1 MKKALA
7 VFLCFVIMLST
18 TALSGLMTF
27 ADVDGRV
34 ITEIPLK
41 ATVSKKTLA
50 SKDKGKLIEKGVRF
64 TTTDLS
70 GYNVDNLAL
79 EMDVFI
85 DGDLAAFKKG
95 MTASIGISSSGQSAK
110 NALNWDLTTI
120 DWKEGEWFR
129 VTLPLKDAQSRGGT
143 FDYSS
148 ANFAAIALYS
158 TGGIDKQYSFKGMNV
173 RLVNLEKG
181 ATGTDPIGDGT
192 VKVRE
197 PNWQLVKTQYPTTE
211 ALIAAYNFGE
221 YFAPNTDMDATR
233 ALQSLITA
241 MNEKGGGTI
250 FIPAGTYTFT
260 GTLTIP
266 EGVTIQGDWQAPTAE
281 HPEAT
286 GTIFK
291 VYSGRGNDKGTAFI
305 TMKPNTCVQGITFW
319 YPEQDPQDIKPYP
332 VTIKMFDAS
341 SWGKDYTHVRNCTFI
356 NSYRAVQQGPGGNGC
371 PNVYNVYGTPL
382 YLGLFMDA
390 IADIGRF
397 DYVSFAPTYWENCG
411 LPGAPTTDEAK
422 AAVEKYIAENATG
435 LMAGRTDW
443 SYWTF
448 CEITGYNNGMY
459 FVESPAEIEAGNR
472 NAYSNGHVYGMTF
485 NDCGTGIRFDGI
497 SSAGQLF
504 SNIAFNRCKI
514 GIRTVKNSGDMGNLQ
529 MNLLTFDTDVAIEH
543 GGNIRL
549 FLNACTFKRGE
560 VLLTGGP
567 ATISGSTFETAAP
580 QVTLKPGASCGI
592 LQGNKATTGEF
603 KVDNQSMCPLEISDK
618 AVSMD
623 DIDLLKP
630 EQAADK
636 TVKAAREELYVANLD
651 KTGSKDVTA
660 ALQTLLNKAGQ
671 EGGGY
676 VFLPGGDYRL
686 DGSVTVPSGVELVGA
701 VDIGRNVYQIGTIF
715 RVYGRQKD
723 ATVILSENSGLRGVV
738 FDYPEQGNTVAT
750 LKEDYPYAVQGRG
763 ANVYIVNVNI
773 RNGFDGIDLMSYRC
787 DNHYVKYLAGFCF
800 HSVIKVGGGAV
811 GGKIINYQMNS
822 SGWWNGNESKYGSWK
837 NCPTDD
843 EKGGEVK
850 DSNGNVIK
858 PENKEAGANQ
868 LRNVYV
874 QSNCAILTVGDVT
887 DEVLFD
893 NFSYLGAIGA
903 YFVKE
908 NGKGASGW
916 NVGNAYDYSTV
927 GIQVDGIGDMDFI
940 NVQIVS
946 YNHFGIDKTR
956 HQIYLT
962 DQCTDKVNVLNL
974 ACWATPNT
982 FLRVD
987 GGELNVYCGDFT
999 ATTESNN
1006 FAELTDKGH
1015 INLQNGTITN
1025 TNVTG
1030 LASGAIGNLSVSG
1043 YINERELNGQSSSRW
1058 GVNMVRVARWDVPA
1072 NATID
1077 TTQKMFFT
1085 EAFTDYATET
1095 SAGGVENAFP
1105 QKGGS
1110 FTASASRE
1118 NTNVTLA
1125 KDEDNGMM
1133 RLYHDGNASAAYARA
1148 TALRLNVGHE
1158 NDKYMLESRLN
1169 VKQLREQG
1177 GEDSALLMMMYAYT
1191 GVTTTSPTQLV
1202 SFTPT
1207 GAYVGDTKLA
1217 DYTKDTWYRV
1227 QVSFDLTDL
1236 SHKSY
1241 TVRLLSDDY
1250 QEIAKSNAILF
1261 GDAYQGNT
1269 FKVSALDFT
1278 LRSLAD
1284 KTDNASEVL
1293 VDYAFVTQDPTEIE
1307 VVTNY
1312 GDVNGDGNVDTA
1324 DAVLVLQ
1331 RAAGLIGDGDLDMQA
1346 ADVNADENVDTADA
1360 VLILQKAAK
1369 LIEKFPAEA

>member
-7 VFLCFVIMLST
+7 ILLCFVVMLSAA
-18 TALSGLMTF
+18 ALPGLLAF

-34 ITEIPLK
+34 IAELPLK
-41 ATVSKKTLA
+41 ASVSDKTLA
-50 SKDKGKLIEKGVRF
+50 SKDKGRVVDKGVRF
-64 TTTDLS
+64 AQVDLS
-70 GYNVDNLAL
+70 SYNADNLAVEL
-79 EMDVFI
+79 DLFVE
-85 DGDLAAFKKG
+85 GDLAAFQRG
-95 MTASIGISSSGQSAK
+95 LTATLGISSSGKAAT
-110 NALNWDLTTI
+110 NELLWDLTSI
-120 DWKEGEWFR
+120 EWKEGKWFR
-129 VTLPLKDAQSRGGT
+129 VTLPFKEATSRGGA
-143 FDYSS
+143 FDYAS
-148 ANFAAIALYS
+148 ANFVQASVYS
-158 TGGIDKQYSFKGMNV
+158 TGGIDSKYTFKGINIRIV
-173 RLVNLEKG
+173 DLSLG

-192 VKVRE
+192 FKVEE
-197 PNWQLVKTQYPTTE
+197 PNWQLIKTEYPTTE
-211 ALIAAYNFGE
+211 ALIAGYNFGD

-233 ALQSLITA
+233 ALQTLIDA
-241 MNEKGGGTI
+241 IGEAGGGTI
-250 FIPAGTYTFT
+250 FIPSGTYTFA
-260 GTLTIP
+260 GTLMIP

-281 HPEAT
+281 HPQAT

-291 VYSGRGNDKGTAFI
+291 VYSGRGSDKGTAFI

-319 YPEQDPQDIKPYP
+319 YPEQDPQDIKAYP
-332 VTIKMFDAS
+332 VTIKMFDAT

-397 DYVSFAPTYWENCG
+397 DYVYFAPSYWENCG

-422 AAVEKYIAENATG
+422 AALEQYVAENGIG

-448 CEITGYNNGMY
+448 SEITGYNTGMY

-472 NAYSNGHVYGMTF
+472 DAYSNGHVYGMTF
-485 NDCGTGIRFDGI
+485 NDCGIGIRFDGI
-497 SSAGQLF
+497 SSGAGQDF
-504 SNIAFNRCKI
+504 ANITFNRCQT
-514 GIRTVKNSGDMGNLQ
+514 GIRTVKNNGEMGNLH
-529 MNLLTFDTDVAIEH
+529 MNLLTFDTDTAIEH

-560 VLLTGGP
+560 VVLSGGP

-603 KVDNQSMCPLEISDK
+603 KVNNLSMCPLEISDK
-618 AVSMD
+618 AVEMD

-630 EQAADK
+630 EQAADE
-636 TVKAAREELYVANLD
+636 TVKAAREVLYVADLD
-651 KTGSKDVTA
+651 KTGTRDVTA

-686 DGSVTVPSGVELVGA
+686 NGSVTVPSGVELVGA
-701 VDIGRNVYQIGTIF
+701 VDIGRNVFQIGTIF

-738 FDYPEQGNTVAT
+738 FDYPEQGNTVST

-773 RNGFDGIDLMSYRC
+773 RNGFDGIDLMTYRC

-822 SGWWNGNESKYGSWK
+822 SAWWNGDESKYGSWV
-837 NCPTDD
+837 NCPTND
-843 EKGGEVK
+843 EKAEGG
-850 DSNGNVIK
+850 
-858 PENKEAGANQ
+858 GAQ
-868 LRNVYV
+868 LLRDVYV
-874 QSNCAILTVGDVT
+874 QSYCDILTVGDVT

-903 YFVKE
+903 HFIKE
-908 NGKGASGW
+908 NGKGANGW
-916 NVGNAYDYSTV
+916 NVGNAYDYSSV
-927 GIQVDGIGDMDFI
+927 GLQIDGIGDMDFI

-962 DQCTDKVNVLNL
+962 ENCTDKVNVLNVT
-974 ACWATPNT
+974 CWATPNT
-982 FLRVD
+982 FLRAD
-987 GGELNVYCGDFT
+987 GGELNVYCGSFT

-1006 FAELTDKGH
+1006 FAELANNGR

-1043 YINERELNGQSSSRW
+1043 YINERELNGQNSSRW
-1058 GVNMVRVARWDVPA
+1058 GTNMVRVSRWDVPA

-1085 EAFTDYATET
+1085 EAFTDYVTET
-1095 SAGGVENAFP
+1095 SSAGVENAVT
-1105 QKGGS
+1105 QRGGS
-1110 FTASASRE
+1110 FTASSSRE
-1118 NTNVTLA
+1118 NTNVTIV
-1125 KDEDNGMM
+1125 KDGDNDMM
-1133 RLYHDGNASAAYARA
+1133 RLYQNGKASAAYARA
-1148 TALRLNVGHE
+1148 SALRLDVGKA
-1158 NDKYMLESRLN
+1158 NDIYMLESRLN
-1169 VKQLREQG
+1169 VKQLRTNG
-1177 GEDSALLMMMYAYT
+1177 GEESSLQMLMYLYT
-1191 GVTTTSPTQLV
+1191 GVTNTEGTSLIR
-1202 SFTPT
+1202 FTPT

-1227 QVSFDLTDL
+1227 QVNFDLTDS

-1250 QEIAKSNAILF
+1250 QEIAKSDTILF
-1261 GDAYQGNT
+1261 SDAYQGNNL
-1269 FKVSALDFT
+1269 KVSMLDFT
-1278 LRSLAD
+1278 LKSLAD
-1284 KTDNASEVL
+1284 QSSDASEAL
-1293 VDYAFVTQDPTEIE
+1293 IDYAFVTRDPTEIE
-1307 VVTNY
+1307 ITTNY
-1312 GDVNGDGNVDTA
+1312 GDVNGDEKVDTA

-1331 RAAGLIGDGDLDMQA
+1331 RAAQLITDGDLDMQA
-1346 ADVNADENVDTADA
+1346 ADVNGDNKVDTADA

-1369 LIEKFPAEA
+1369 LIEKFPVED